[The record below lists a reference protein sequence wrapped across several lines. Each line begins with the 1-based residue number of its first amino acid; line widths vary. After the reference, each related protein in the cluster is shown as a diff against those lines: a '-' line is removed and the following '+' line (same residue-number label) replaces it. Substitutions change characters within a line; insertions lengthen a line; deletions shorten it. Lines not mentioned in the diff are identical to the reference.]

1 MTRVTEK
8 QLFYLLLILGAGY
21 FLHLASSIPTMMRV
35 VGDPGPGFLPF
46 WVSAIIMLLVGYL
59 LVVET
64 LIKREPDGGVRLA
77 RREAVTLLVTLAAIV
92 LYLIMLTF
100 IGFFVSTLV
109 FLGLFRLLVD
119 RFLNDAWPTGRSVL
133 TSGLF
138 AVIATSAIYVVF
150 SVLFGLSMP

>member
-8 QLFYLLLILGAGY
+8 QIFYLLLILGAGY
-21 FLHLASSIPTMMRV
+21 FLHLASTIPTMMRV

-64 LIKREPDGGVRLA
+64 LIKREPDGGVRLEHH
-77 RREAVTLLVTLAAIV
+77 EAVTLLVTLVAIV
-92 LYLIMLTF
+92 LYLVMLSLA
-100 IGFFVSTLV
+100 GFFVSTLV
-109 FLGLFRLLVD
+109 FLFVFRLIVN
-119 RFLNDAWPTGRSVL
+119 RFLNDAWPTPRTL
-133 TSGLF
+133 LASGLF
-138 AVIATSAIYVVF
+138 ALVSTSAIYLVF